1 MSIMKAIRI
10 NPFLLRTGVLL
21 ALLLVCGSFTAAQS
35 VFRADTTLAVADR
48 HPLSFQIPQGC
59 REVDVT
65 VRFSI
70 GDPSRV
76 TLLYFSPSNGM
87 SLYESHLCRS
97 GLELQEYELKYR
109 PVSGTQF
116 EYNANVPSGDYVAYF
131 SRQGEMDAHELRF
144 AFAVDNFVGDY
155 TLDTPVP
162 YNGSGHVP
170 SPDPAPSYATPSPG
184 RSMDRSH
191 ILRRDMLDTSGNL
204 FLETLSYFDG
214 LGRPVQ
220 TLRAGASPSGAD
232 LADFT
237 DYDRRGRVW
246 RVWRQVPVSGLDGAF
261 VSDLPER
268 AVSFTSDSRP
278 YEETLREESPLGRP
292 LQVTGA
298 GSAWSGYPS
307 ALRYGTNDASVPL
320 LSCRRF
326 TVTSSGVLSD
336 GGLYPSGSLE
346 VVRSTDED
354 GHVRLSFLDKQGRT
368 LLDRGV
374 LSGDSYADT
383 YYVYDSRGLLRHVLT
398 PAMGSDFSSS
408 SLASSG

>member
-70 GDPSRV
+70 GAPSRV

-184 RSMDRSH
+184 RSLTRSH

-292 LQVTGA
+292 VRRGPVSFGFSRSGPLDGRGRSRPPVVPRQA
-298 GSAWSGYPS
+298 GSHAPGPRG
-307 ALRYGTNDASVPL
+307 ALR
-320 LSCRRF
+320 
-326 TVTSSGVLSD
+326 
-336 GGLYPSGSLE
+336 
-346 VVRSTDED
+346 
-354 GHVRLSFLDKQGRT
+354 
-368 LLDRGV
+368 
-374 LSGDSYADT
+374 
-383 YYVYDSRGLLRHVLT
+383 
-398 PAMGSDFSSS
+398 
-408 SLASSG
+408 